1 MVMIDDNDC
10 QFTES
15 YALDTYWGA
24 FFSRGYTTENTDR
37 EEDEQMDGGVITG
50 LKTGEPWVSCEKLRK
65 TQTPSAPEWGHSRL

>member
-15 YALDTYWGA
+15 CALDTYWGA

-50 LKTGEPWVSCEKLRK
+50 LKTGEP
-65 TQTPSAPEWGHSRL
+65 